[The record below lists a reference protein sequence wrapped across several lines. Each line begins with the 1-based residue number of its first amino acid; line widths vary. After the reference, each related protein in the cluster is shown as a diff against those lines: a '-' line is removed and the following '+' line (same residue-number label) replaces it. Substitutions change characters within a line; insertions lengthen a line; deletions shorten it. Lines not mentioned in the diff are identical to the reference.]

1 MAVGRNLSASGGV
14 QRRRAP
20 LSAKTLVLGN
30 SSRHFEYFRLFQYRL
45 TLRLYHMTNL
55 GLAAK
60 LVQQD
65 LYGRMFRMTLDYDV
79 NSYIGIW
86 DEHNRNNIVY
96 GKLPSIEQP

>member
-1 MAVGRNLSASGGV
+1 
-14 QRRRAP
+14 
-20 LSAKTLVLGN
+20 
-30 SSRHFEYFRLFQYRL
+30 
-45 TLRLYHMTNL
+45 MTNL